1 MGVGSVRSNL
11 PDMMAVTM
19 AQKLLL
25 INPNTSEET
34 TRKLSLH
41 LQPFLPSGFEL
52 DVRTVS
58 KGAPYIACEAS
69 HAVAASALLETWA
82 DYLCEQQA
90 PDGVLIGCFGDP
102 GLFALRESSA
112 CKVTGLA
119 EASFIEA
126 SQRGSF
132 AIVTGGQRW
141 KPMLQRLALS
151 LGFGEALRH
160 IETVTPTGAM
170 LQADPGMALQCL
182 RHACQ
187 AATLPGVQSIILGG
201 AGLAGMAS
209 LIQPHVDLPLID
221 SVEAG
226 LRVLIDGSMPAPV
239 PGVNGFV
246 AQLHHLSPSMLSLQN
261 KNAL

>member
-1 MGVGSVRSNL
+1 M
-11 PDMMAVTM
+11 T
-19 AQKLLL
+19 KKFLL

-41 LQPFLPSGFEL
+41 LQPFLPTGFDL

-119 EASFIEA
+119 EAAFMHAAANVLNDYHDALNGADDANTRGISTLSHMAGHPALKLGLSNEFIGRA
-126 SQRGSF
+126 DGWQGLAQRYSLRQ
-132 AIVTGGQRW
+132 VPTGLDHG
-141 KPMLQRLALS
+141 LAY
-151 LGFGEALRH
+151 EAL
-160 IETVTPTGAM
+160 GAK
-170 LQADPGMALQCL
+170 Q
-182 RHACQ
+182 
-187 AATLPGVQSIILGG
+187 
-201 AGLAGMAS
+201 
-209 LIQPHVDLPLID
+209 VDVID
-221 SVEAG
+221 IYSTDAKIARYG
-226 LRVLIDGSMPAPV
+226 LRVLQDDRSYFP
-239 PGVNGFV
+239 
-246 AQLHHLSPSMLSLQN
+246 
-261 KNAL
+261 KY

>member
-1 MGVGSVRSNL
+1 M
-11 PDMMAVTM
+11 PDTTEIAVQ
-19 AQKLLL
+19 QKFLL

-34 TRKLSLH
+34 TLKLSET
-41 LQPFLPSGFEL
+41 LQPLLPADFGL

-58 KGAPYIACEAS
+58 KGARYIACEAS

-82 DYLCEQQA
+82 DYLAEQKA

-119 EASFIEA
+119 EASFMEA
-126 SQRGSF
+126 SELGSF
-132 AIVTGGQRW
+132 AIVTGGLRW

-151 LGFGEALRH
+151 LGFGDALQH

-170 LQADPGMALQCL
+170 LQADPAMAVECL
-182 RHACQ
+182 TQACQ
-187 AATLPGVQSIILGG
+187 AAALPGVRSIILGG
-201 AGLAGMAS
+201 AGLAGLAS

-221 SVEAG
+221 SVQAG
-226 LRVLIDGSMPAPV
+226 LRVLIKGDLPHPFRSTH
-239 PGVNGFV
+239 GFV
-246 AQLHHLSPSMLSLQN
+246 ARLNHLSPAMLRL
-261 KNAL
+261 AD